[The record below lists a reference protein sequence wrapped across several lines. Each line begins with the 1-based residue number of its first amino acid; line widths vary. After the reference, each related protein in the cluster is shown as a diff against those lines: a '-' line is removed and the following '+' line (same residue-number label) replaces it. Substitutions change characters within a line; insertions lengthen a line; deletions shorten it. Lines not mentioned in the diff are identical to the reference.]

1 MWGHKGADKPKYPW
15 TSAQTLA
22 PLILG
27 TLLIVSFVA
36 WELWGTKN
44 PMIPRGLSKAPRT
57 LALTMIIT
65 FISGA
70 NFFSVLLLW
79 PPEAYNVYGH
89 E

>member
-1 MWGHKGADKPKYPW
+1 M
-15 TSAQTLA
+15 
-22 PLILG
+22 
-27 TLLIVSFVA
+27 A

-44 PMIPRGLSKAPRT
+44 PMVPRGLSKAPRT
-57 LALTMIIT
+57 LALTMVIT

-79 PPEAYNVYGH
+79 PPETYSVYGH